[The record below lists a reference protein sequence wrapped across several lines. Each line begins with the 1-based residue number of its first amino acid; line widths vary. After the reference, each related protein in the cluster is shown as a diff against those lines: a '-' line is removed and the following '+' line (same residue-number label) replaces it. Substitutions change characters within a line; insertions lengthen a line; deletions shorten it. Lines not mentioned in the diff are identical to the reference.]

1 MKRQYHLFDAN
12 NKVLGRLSTEIA
24 QVLSGKNKVDYTP
37 HVDAGDAVVV
47 INARQIKLTGNKET
61 DKKYHSFSG
70 YHGGITEK
78 TVKELRE
85 ENAGEIIRKSVVGML
100 PKNKLGSQMQKRL
113 FIFNDSEHTK
123 QIDVVHE

>member
-1 MKRQYHLFDAN
+1 MERQYHLFDAN
-12 NKVLGRLSTEIA
+12 NKVLGRLSTEVA
-24 QVLSGKNKVDYTP
+24 QILSGKNKVDYTP
-37 HVDAGDAVVV
+37 HVDGGDAVVI
-47 INARQIKLTGNKET
+47 INAEKVKLTGNKET

-85 ENAGEIIRKSVVGML
+85 ENASEIIRKSVVGML

-113 FIFNDSEHTK
+113 FIYNDDNHTK
-123 QIDVVHE
+123 QIHVEHE